1 MAEPILFGTPLTL
14 VFLYF
19 IFYSFLGWAM
29 ETTYCS
35 VLNGHFVARGFLFGP
50 ICPIYGAGALMM
62 VFFFSR
68 FADNLVIFYLVAT
81 VTMSSWEYFVG
92 WLLEVTTHIKYWDYS
107 KHRFNLKGRI
117 SLFICLWWGV
127 LAYLAVFYIH
137 PAVIVIFEL
146 IPVWMRYSLFGS
158 VGTLLIVD
166 AVTTIRTLALTAK
179 VMARLEVVNSELK
192 VQASLAKMEL
202 GERLEENL
210 PPELL
215 ARLETLIAN
224 RPKNSKEALGLL
236 RAKHNELMEQ
246 AERYSRRF
254 LSRYYTLNSQRFS
267 SILEELKA
275 RGERLKDSI
284 FLSKTDDNTD
294 PPLKK

>member
-19 IFYSFLGWAM
+19 ILYSFLGWAM

-35 VLNGHFVARGFLFGP
+35 ILNGHFVARGFLFGP

-68 FADNLVIFYLVAT
+68 FTDNLVIFYLVAT
-81 VTMSSWEYFVG
+81 VTMSCWEYFVG

-137 PAVIVIFEL
+137 PAVIVIFDL

-166 AVTTIRTLALTAK
+166 AVTTIRKLALTAK
-179 VMARLEVVNSELK
+179 VMARLEAVNSELK
-192 VQASLAKMEL
+192 MQASLAKMEL

-215 ARLETLIAN
+215 TRLETLIAN
-224 RPKNSKEALGLL
+224 RPKNSKEALALL
-236 RAKHNELMEQ
+236 RAKHNDLMEQ

-254 LSRYYTLNSQRFS
+254 LSRYSTLNSQRFA
-267 SILEELKA
+267 SILEEIKA

-284 FLSKTDDNTD
+284 FLSKTDDKD
-294 PPLKK
+294 IKQ